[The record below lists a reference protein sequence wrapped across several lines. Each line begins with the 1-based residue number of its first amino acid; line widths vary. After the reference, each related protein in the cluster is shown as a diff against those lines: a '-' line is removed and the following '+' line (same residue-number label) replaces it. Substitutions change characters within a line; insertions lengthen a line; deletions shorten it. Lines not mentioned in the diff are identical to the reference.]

1 MWMFSASRHTNGTT
15 QPSEEELEELWDNVS
30 SELSAIFQGRGEI
43 PQEVTPFDAASE
55 IDVDLQRLVM
65 FICFVTA

>member
-1 MWMFSASRHTNGTT
+1 METT
-15 QPSEEELEELWDNVS
+15 EEELEEIWDNIS

-55 IDVDLQRLVM
+55 IDVDLQRYGLWGLYW
-65 FICFVTA
+65 FQRNLLFFQSRKLQF